1 MMQVRC
7 QRCGWML
14 TLGREAIALALA
26 EAQQS
31 HEQHHVVDCP
41 HCRHAIKVPVA
52 DLRRR
57 LPANYP
63 LPEIAPPTIH
73 SEPKPEPESA
83 AEKAVPVAEN
93 QTKEPPKATTSVQT
107 APGSVA

>member
-7 QRCGWML
+7 QRCGWMQ

-41 HCRHAIKVPVA
+41 RCRHAIKVPVT

-57 LPANYP
+57 LPTHYP
-63 LPEIAPPTIH
+63 LPEIAPPASN
-73 SEPKPEPESA
+73 SEPRTEPESA
-83 AEKAVPVAEN
+83 PETVAPVAEN
-93 QTKEPPKATTSVQT
+93 QSKEPPKSATSVQT
-107 APGSVA
+107 VSESVT

>member
-14 TLGREAIALALA
+14 TLGREAIAMALA

-31 HEQHHVVDCP
+31 HEHHHVIDCP
-41 HCRHAIKVPVA
+41 RCRRAIKVPVA
-52 DLRRR
+52 ELRRR

-63 LPEIAPPTIH
+63 LPEIAQPAAN
-73 SEPKPEPESA
+73 SEPKPEPGSA
-83 AEKAVPVAEN
+83 SQASAPVAEN
-93 QTKEPPKATTSVQT
+93 QSKEPPKAKSVRD
-107 APGSVA
+107 ASESVT

>member
-63 LPEIAPPTIH
+63 LPEIAPPATH
-73 SEPKPEPESA
+73 SEPRPEPESA
-83 AEKAVPVAEN
+83 AEEAAPVAEN
-93 QTKEPPKATTSVQT
+93 QKEPPKAATSVQT

>member
-1 MMQVRC
+1 MQ
-7 QRCGWML
+7 

-31 HEQHHVVDCP
+31 HEQHHVIDCP
-41 HCRHAIKVPVA
+41 RCRHAIKVPVA

-63 LPEIAPPTIH
+63 LPEIALSSTN

-83 AEKAVPVAEN
+83 PEKAAPVTEN
-93 QTKEPPKATTSVQT
+93 QSKAPPNAVTPDQT
-107 APGSVA
+107 APESVT

>member
-63 LPEIAPPTIH
+63 LPEIAPPATR
-73 SEPKPEPESA
+73 SEPRPEPESA
-83 AEKAVPVAEN
+83 AEKAAPVAEN
-93 QTKEPPKATTSVQT
+93 QKEPPKAATSVQA
-107 APGSVA
+107 APESVT

>member
-14 TLGREAIALALA
+14 TLGREAIAAAVA

-31 HEQHHVVDCP
+31 HEQHHVVNCP
-41 HCRHAIKVPVA
+41 HCRRAIKVPVA
-52 DLRRR
+52 ELRRR

-63 LPEIAPPTIH
+63 LPEIAQPAAN
-73 SEPKPEPESA
+73 SEAKSEPESA
-83 AEKAVPVAEN
+83 SAASAPAAEN
-93 QTKEPPKATTSVQT
+93 QSKESPKAATSVQD
-107 APGSVA
+107 APESVT

>member
-1 MMQVRC
+1 MQVRC

-14 TLGREAIALALA
+14 TLGREAIAVALA

-31 HEQHHVVDCP
+31 HEQHHVIDCP
-41 HCRHAIKVPVA
+41 HCRRAIKVPVA

-63 LPEIAPPTIH
+63 LPEIAPMAAT
-73 SEPKPEPESA
+73 SEPKPGPESA
-83 AEKAVPVAEN
+83 SEASASAAEN
-93 QTKEPPKATTSVQT
+93 QSKEPPKAATSAQD
-107 APGSVA
+107 APESAT

>member
-14 TLGREAIALALA
+14 TLGREAIATALA

-31 HEQHHVVDCP
+31 HEQHHVIDCP

-52 DLRRR
+52 ELRRR

-63 LPEIAPPTIH
+63 LPEIAPTAA
-73 SEPKPEPESA
+73 SSGPKPEPESA
-83 AEKAVPVAEN
+83 SASAPVAEN
-93 QTKEPPKATTSVQT
+93 QSKEPPKAATSVQE
-107 APGSVA
+107 APTSTT